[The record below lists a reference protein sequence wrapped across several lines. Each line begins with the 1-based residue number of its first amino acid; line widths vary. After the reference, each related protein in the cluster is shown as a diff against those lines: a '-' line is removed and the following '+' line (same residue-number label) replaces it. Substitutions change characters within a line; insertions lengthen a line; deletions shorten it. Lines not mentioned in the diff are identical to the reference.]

1 MYDRFRLR
9 LPLLATL
16 IALSTSCT
24 PGLNRGV
31 SSSSS
36 LVYEATIPELQRAM
50 ESGQVT
56 AVDLVDA
63 YLARIEAYDDAGPQI
78 NAVLTLNPN
87 ARAEAAR
94 LDAER
99 RAGSPRGRLH
109 GIPVLLKDNYDTA
122 DMPTSGGSAA
132 LIDHRP
138 GTDAFQVARL
148 REAGAVIL
156 GKTNLHELAYG
167 ITTISSAGGQTR
179 NPYVLDRNP
188 GGSSGGTGAAVAA
201 NFATV
206 GWGSDTCGSIRIPA
220 GHNSL
225 VGLRPTKGLSSIDGI
240 IPLAV
245 TQDVGGPLART
256 MTDLAYALD
265 ATIGPDPA
273 DPATRVLAGRTLPR
287 FVDALDESALRGARI
302 GLLIPLLGNEPEDA
316 QVAEIIRGAV
326 EEMRRAGAEV
336 VEIDIEDFSGMLSGT
351 STIDAEFK
359 WNLNDYL
366 ARTPTAPVSTLTEIL
381 ETGRFHAEVES
392 RLRNSDRHAA
402 FDSVA
407 FAETMAKREQA
418 RRRMVDLFEQN
429 GLDAI
434 AYPSIRRVA
443 APIGDPAPGSNCQ
456 LSATT
461 GMPALTVQ
469 AGFSEEGVPVGVELL
484 GLPFQDDRLVAL
496 GYAYEQATRHRRP
509 PASTPPLAP

>member
-1 MYDRFRLR
+1 M
-9 LPLLATL
+9 
-16 IALSTSCT
+16 
-24 PGLNRGV
+24 
-31 SSSSS
+31 
-36 LVYEATIPELQRAM
+36 
-50 ESGQVT
+50 
-56 AVDLVDA
+56 
-63 YLARIEAYDDAGPQI
+63 
-78 NAVLTLNPN
+78 
-87 ARAEAAR
+87 
-94 LDAER
+94 
-99 RAGSPRGRLH
+99 
-109 GIPVLLKDNYDTA
+109 
-122 DMPTSGGSAA
+122 
-132 LIDHRP
+132 
-138 GTDAFQVARL
+138 
-148 REAGAVIL
+148 
-156 GKTNLHELAYG
+156 
-167 ITTISSAGGQTR
+167 
-179 NPYVLDRNP
+179 
-188 GGSSGGTGAAVAA
+188 AA